1 MDFGGCGSWAEEPV
15 NVEGKQKGS
24 LKPTRNRQNH
34 SMVLSLGYHD
44 DGAGEKAK
52 LAKVSCV
59 EGR

>member
-52 LAKVSCV
+52 LAKVGCV